1 MIVTVLAASLLLT
14 ATVSAGE
21 TMYVVNV
28 ADSVYL
34 RNAPASS
41 DYYTTVPLGA
51 AVESVG
57 WQRGW
62 DGDGYNQVYYQ
73 GMSGWIKSIYLG
85 YTSGG
90 SVGGDVLYVSN
101 VDAAVY
107 LRNAPASSD
116 YYTTVPLYAAVIGI
130 GWQRGWDGAGY
141 SQVIYNGQTGWI
153 KSDYLSYTNVA
164 VSTAARAM
172 EIVRAQRRNVAD
184 YSLTVY
190 DMGSYFKVDAE
201 KYFYVGGYYEKDEYT
216 CRVRKSDGLIY
227 YEAG

>member
-1 MIVTVLAASLLLT
+1 MLKKLSVMIVTVLAASLLLT

-130 GWQRGWDGAGY
+130 GWQRGWDGSGACQNHNADPGGD
-141 SQVIYNGQTGWI
+141 QQFFVHGLLPFWVMIG
-153 KSDYLSYTNVA
+153 
-164 VSTAARAM
+164 AARFCPVLSCHGAPVF
-172 EIVRAQRRNVAD
+172 II
-184 YSLTVY
+184 
-190 DMGSYFKVDAE
+190 AE
-201 KYFYVGGYYEKDEYT
+201 SALIF
-216 CRVRKSDGLIY
+216 IY
-227 YEAG
+227 YF